1 MSQCST
7 NMEESIFRS
16 GFIGQVSGAQSNIF
30 KELDAESQAEL
41 GVEFGDNEFGTMG
54 KEQLQNFFQNEEAE
68 CLKENPFI
76 EEEPCAAESP
86 GNSSVMSGTD
96 IETIYFEF
104 SCFLSCFLSCLK
116 PYLIKMDLH
125 SNLMIKVA

>member
-1 MSQCST
+1 MIPEYSSVNYEEIIIIFLKGSYVSQCST

-16 GFIGQVSGAQSNIF
+16 GFIGQVSGASSNIF

-41 GVEFGDNEFGTMG
+41 GVEFGDNEFGSMG
-54 KEQLQNFFQNEEAE
+54 KEQLQSFFQNEEAE

-86 GNSSVMSGTD
+86 GNSSVMSGM
-96 IETIYFEF
+96 ETMFLIYIFV
-104 SCFLSCFLSCLK
+104 
-116 PYLIKMDLH
+116 H
-125 SNLMIKVA
+125 V